1 MNFKTYFQIFSY
13 AMIAVATL
21 TLLLAGGLS
30 VALAVLFWLVMVLAW
45 KLENTKWQLSE
56 RIVLVVVLLSIPLFL
71 LDWKYQQSGGEAVGK
86 VGVAALAH
94 LIVFLSAV
102 TLLQDK

>member
-1 MNFKTYFQIFSY
+1 MKFKTYFQIFSY

-21 TLLLAGGLS
+21 ALLLAGGLS

-45 KLENTKWQLSE
+45 KFESTKWQLSE
-56 RIVLVVVLLSIPLFL
+56 RTVLVVVLLSIPLFL
-71 LDWKYQQSGGEAVGK
+71 LDWKFQQSLGETVGK
-86 VGVAALAH
+86 VGVTALAH

-102 TLLQDK
+102 